1 MNMNIKKTSL
11 FATLSTV
18 AVAVVAAT
26 SIATTSC
33 QNANASDTRSLPL
46 PPRVPR

>member
-1 MNMNIKKTSL
+1 MNIKKTSIL
-11 FATLSTV
+11 TAISSV

-33 QNANASDTRSLPL
+33 QNANASDT
-46 PPRVPR
+46 